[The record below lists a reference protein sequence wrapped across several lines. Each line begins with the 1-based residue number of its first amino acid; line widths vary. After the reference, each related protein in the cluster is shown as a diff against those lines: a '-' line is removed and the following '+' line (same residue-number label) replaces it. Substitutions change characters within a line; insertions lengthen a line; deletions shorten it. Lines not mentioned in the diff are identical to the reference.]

1 MIEAKKFLRRGA
13 GDDAA
18 GLKQDDARGEEEGF
32 AQIVSDEDDGF
43 AEAARQGAEFALE
56 FSASDRIERAE
67 GLIHQ
72 KNGRIGG
79 EGPSDADTL
88 ALAAGKLA
96 GAAMGKFARIEVD
109 KVEHF
114 LDAGGDARGIPFS
127 QSGNQ
132 RDVFRDRKVGEK
144 TGVLDDVADASAE
157 ADEIP
162 IASGAL
168 LDKDFPPGGQ

>member
-1 MIEAKKFLRRGA
+1 VIETKKFLRRGA

-18 GLKQDDARGEEEGF
+18 RLEQNDSRGQEQGF
-32 AQIVSDEDDGF
+32 AQIVGDENDGL
-43 AEAARQGAEFALE
+43 AEAADQGAEFTLE
-56 FSASDRIERAE
+56 FRTGDGIERTE
-67 GLIHQ
+67 GLVHQ

-79 EGPSDADTL
+79 EGASDADALT
-88 ALAAGKLA
+88 LAAGKFA
-96 GAAMGKFARIEVD
+96 GTAMSKFARIEAD

-127 QSGNQ
+127 QSGNEG
-132 RDVFRDRKVGEK
+132 DIFRDRKVGK
-144 TGVLDDVADASAE
+144 KAGVLDDVADASAE

-168 LDKDFPPGGQ
+168 LDKNLPLGGK

>member
-1 MIEAKKFLRRGA
+1 
-13 GDDAA
+13 
-18 GLKQDDARGEEEGF
+18 
-32 AQIVSDEDDGF
+32 
-43 AEAARQGAEFALE
+43 
-56 FSASDRIERAE
+56 
-67 GLIHQ
+67 
-72 KNGRIGG
+72 
-79 EGPSDADTL
+79 
-88 ALAAGKLA
+88 
-96 GAAMGKFARIEVD
+96 MGKFARIEVD